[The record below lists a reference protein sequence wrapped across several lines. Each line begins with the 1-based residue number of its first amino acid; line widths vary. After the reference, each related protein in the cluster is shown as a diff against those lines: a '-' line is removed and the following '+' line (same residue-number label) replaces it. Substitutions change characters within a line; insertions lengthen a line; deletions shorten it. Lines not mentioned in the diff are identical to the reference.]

1 MQLGL
6 VTYMSGA
13 EWDLPTVIKNCQL
26 TGFRGAEL
34 RTTHKHGVEPSLSP
48 AERRDVAKRFTDSGV
63 ELVGLGTT
71 CEFHSPDAAVVKKNI
86 EEAKAF
92 IRLAHDCGGTGIKVR
107 PNGLPKEVPV
117 APTLEQI
124 GRSLGQLAAFG
135 EGYGVVIRL
144 EVHGRGTDELPRVK
158 TIIDAAGHP
167 GAVVCW
173 NCNDT
178 DLAGDGLEANF
189 NLVKNRLGTIHI
201 HDLISS
207 YPWQQ
212 LFDLLK
218 GAGFSGWTLVEEG
231 NQTADPI
238 RVMKYYRLLWERMTG
253 EAQNA
258 K

>member
-1 MQLGL
+1 MW
-6 VTYMSGA
+6 GA
-13 EWDLPTVIKNCQL
+13 DWDLPTLIKNCRL
-26 TGFRGAEL
+26 TGFGGAEL

-48 AERRDVAKRFTDSGV
+48 AERREVARQFTESGI
-63 ELVGLGTT
+63 ELVGFGTT
-71 CEFHSPDAAVVKKNI
+71 CEFHSPDPAVVKKNI

-92 IRLAHDCGGTGIKVR
+92 IKLAHDCGGSGIKVR
-107 PNGLPKEVPV
+107 PNGLPKDVPV
-117 APTLEQI
+117 AQTLEQI
-124 GRSLGQLAAFG
+124 GRSLGELAAFG

-158 TIIDAAGHP
+158 TIMDAAQHP
-167 GAVVCW
+167 GALVCW

-201 HDLISS
+201 HDLTSS

-218 GAGFSGWTLVEEG
+218 GTGFTGWTLVEEG
-231 NQTADPI
+231 NQTADPL

-253 EAQNA
+253 
-258 K
+258 